1 MKMKKNKFNIILAAA
16 IAILA
21 NYNCTGLLDTTPY
34 DGLSSSGVMWQ
45 TEESVDQGVRGIY
58 AALNDWAPGAYDAD
72 YALNHGS
79 TFGFERWAVTGQL
92 YGAESLTSGSI
103 NASSKYFSET
113 WKRVYEGVH
122 RANDAIFNIP
132 LKSPASP
139 EKNGRLIA
147 EAKFLRAYCYF
158 RLNELFGR
166 DGLGVPIYT
175 EPVAIEDATK
185 GQSSEAEVW
194 ALIISDLTDAINEPN
209 LPNKD
214 NTGRVSKG
222 AAYALRGKAY
232 LYQGSLY
239 AENGAVTK
247 NDDLLNKAVADF
259 DQVAACGYGLF
270 QGDYKELFT
279 EANEHSDEMIFS
291 IQHTGDIGYGTIS
304 QKFVGSRF
312 AYSGTANG
320 WGNQTP
326 APKGMDFYE
335 NIDGSPFNWDDVIPG
350 YSSLTEP
357 SDRAVYFLRDTLD
370 ASGAIIKQEGNGA
383 PLDQTVRTK
392 VRTLVNGAKNT
403 KGDYLP
409 YGNEARIRK
418 VYTDRDPRLEA
429 NFITPYAGFIG
440 GYSFAGDGNAME
452 VFSRWPLGSNSAAPA
467 VSKRADIATDDGS
480 NFTYFH
486 RKFVYEGAGLARR
499 EDGPLDEPL
508 IRYANV
514 LLWQAEAYVELNQL
528 DKAKAN
534 VKQVR
539 DRVGMPTLDSYFSDQ
554 ESARNYVR
562 DERRREFVNEGVNF
576 FDEMRWRTWKEM
588 KFERN
593 KGTQGVWGN
602 FIRTYAWPTTNNLY
616 IWPVPLAEVQRNP
629 NLTPTPGWQY

>member
-1 MKMKKNKFNIILAAA
+1 MKKNIYSIILAGA
-16 IAILA
+16 IVISGS
-21 NYNCTGLLDTTPY
+21 YSCTDLLDTEPY
-34 DGLSSSGVMWQ
+34 NALSSESMWLS
-45 TEESVDQGVRGIY
+45 EESVDQGVRGIY
-58 AALNDWAPGAYDAD
+58 SALYDWAPGAYDAD
-72 YALNHGS
+72 YDKNFGS

-103 NASSKYFSET
+103 NASSAYFSTT
-113 WKRVYEGVH
+113 WKKLYEGVH
-122 RANDAIFNIP
+122 RANDAITNIP
-132 LKSPASP
+132 AKSPASA
-139 EKNGRLIA
+139 EKNARLIA
-147 EAKFLRAYCYF
+147 ESKFLRAYFYF
-158 RLNELFGR
+158 RLNELYGR

-175 EPVAIEDATK
+175 EPISVDDATK
-185 GQSSEAEVW
+185 GQSSEDEVW

-209 LPNKD
+209 LPD
-214 NTGRVSKG
+214 RETTGRVSKG
-222 AAYALRGKAY
+222 AAYALRGKVY
-232 LYQGSLY
+232 LYQGSKY
-239 AENGAVTK
+239 TENGTVSK
-247 NDDLLNKAVADF
+247 NDDLLNKAIADF
-259 DQVAACGYGLF
+259 DEVAKCGYGLF
-270 QGDYKELFT
+270 QGGYKELFT
-279 EANEHSDEMIFS
+279 EASEHCEEMIFS
-291 IQHTGDIGYGTIS
+291 IQHTGDAGYGTIS

-326 APKGMDFYE
+326 APGGLDLYE
-335 NIDGSPFNWDDVIPG
+335 NIDGTPFSWDDVIPG
-350 YSSLTEP
+350 YNTLTRPE
-357 SDRAVYFLRDTLD
+357 DRAVYFMRDTLD
-370 ASGAIIKQEGNGA
+370 ASGGIIKQEGNGA

-392 VRTLVNGAKNT
+392 VKNIVNAATATRGE
-403 KGDYLP
+403 YLP

-429 NFITPYAGFIG
+429 NFITPYAGFVG
-440 GYSFAGDGNAME
+440 GYSFAGAGNAME

-467 VSKRADIATDDGS
+467 ASQRADIATDDGS

-534 VKQVR
+534 VKLVR
-539 DRVGMPTLDSYFSDQ
+539 DRVDMPTLDNNFADQ
-554 ESARNYVR
+554 ASARNYVR

-576 FDEMRWRTWKEM
+576 FDEMRWRTWKET
-588 KFERN
+588 KFEKG

-602 FIRTYAWPTTNNLY
+602 FIRTYSWPASNNLY
-616 IWPVPLAEVQRNP
+616 IWPVPLSEIQKNP